1 MPAPSELAIQGGQ
14 GTVGLTIPLQMS
26 LTAVQV
32 SLSGFFVAIAVEDP
46 TVARIVAVQFPDYS
60 DPITGVQLSGLLGT
74 LPAASVGMAAVDLA
88 GALAGPFDTKV
99 LATISV
105 ELLAAGS
112 TQVSVV
118 APPRVDDEAGQ
129 LVTVTLKSGA
139 LNVSVP

>member
-1 MPAPSELAIQGGQ
+1 
-14 GTVGLTIPLQMS
+14 MS

-32 SLSGFFVAIAVEDP
+32 SLSGFFITVAVEDP
-46 TVARIVAVQFPDYS
+46 AVAQIVAVEFPNYS
-60 DPITGVQLSGLLGT
+60 DPSTGFQLGGLVGN
-74 LPAASVGMAAVDLA
+74 LPAASVGIAAVDLA

-118 APPRVDDEAGQ
+118 APPQLDDDTGE
-129 LVTVTLKSGA
+129 LVSVMLKSGA
-139 LNVSVP
+139 LNVRAN

>member
-1 MPAPSELAIQGGQ
+1 
-14 GTVGLTIPLQMS
+14 MS
-26 LTAVQV
+26 LTAVQI
-32 SLSGFFVAIAVEDP
+32 SLSGFFVAVAVEDP